1 MKYAGKAVCLVMCN
15 GDIIAAYEDDD
26 EAEGKAFEINNGN
39 ADAAAR
45 DAGYDPDD
53 LSDSEAA
60 EFAFKGGFDG
70 YAYVEYVQIPEED
83 EEDTDEDDEDD
94 GNFSRTDEDT
104 EFFTSEGD
112 TLTYG
117 DVISAIDAM
126 YANQDDDPEE
136 DDEDSNEDDSNS
148 DENGDGFDMGDDPDF
163 LF

>member
-1 MKYAGKAVCLVMCN
+1 MRYAGKSVCLVMCN
-15 GDIIAAYEDDD
+15 GDIVGAYEDDD
-26 EAEGKAFEINNGN
+26 EAEGKAFEINNNN

-45 DAGYDPDD
+45 EAGYDTDD

-83 EEDTDEDDEDD
+83 EEDTDEDDD
-94 GNFSRTDEDT
+94 NFSRVDEDS
-104 EFFTSEGD
+104 EFYTSEGD

-126 YANQDDDPEE
+126 CS
-136 DDEDSNEDDSNS
+136 DDEDEGSEEDEEDI
-148 DENGDGFDMGDDPDF
+148 DTGDDPDEDDDTDYY
-163 LF
+163 L

>member
-1 MKYAGKAVCLVMCN
+1 MRYAGKAVCLVMCN

-26 EAEGKAFEINNGN
+26 EAEGKAFAINNNN
-39 ADAAAR
+39 AETAAR
-45 DAGYDPDD
+45 EAGYDPDD

-83 EEDTDEDDEDD
+83 EEDTDEDDED
-94 GNFSRTDEDT
+94 T

-136 DDEDSNEDDSNS
+136 EDEDSNEDDSNS
-148 DENGDGFDMGDDPDF
+148 DENGTGFAMGDDPDF

>member
-1 MKYAGKAVCLVMCN
+1 MRYAGKAVCLVMCN

-26 EAEGKAFEINNGN
+26 EAEGKAFAINNNN
-39 ADAAAR
+39 AETAAR
-45 DAGYDPDD
+45 EAGYDTDD

-70 YAYVEYVQIPEED
+70 YAYVEYVQIPEE
-83 EEDTDEDDEDD
+83 EDDEDD

-126 YANQDDDPEE
+126 YANEDDDTDE
-136 DDEDSNEDDSNS
+136 DDEDSDEEGS
-148 DENGDGFDMGDDPDF
+148 DISDDPDYYF
-163 LF
+163 

>member
-1 MKYAGKAVCLVMCN
+1 MRYAGKAVCLVICN

-26 EAEGKAFEINNGN
+26 EAEGKAFAINNGN

-45 DAGYDPDD
+45 EAGYDPDD

-83 EEDTDEDDEDD
+83 EEDTDEDDEDF
-94 GNFSRTDEDT
+94 NRTDEDT

-126 YANQDDDPEE
+126 YANQEE
-136 DDEDSNEDDSNS
+136 DDEDSNEDDSDS
-148 DENGDGFDMGDDPDF
+148 DENGAGFDMGDDPDF

>member
-1 MKYAGKAVCLVMCN
+1 MRYAGKAVCLVMCN

-26 EAEGKAFEINNGN
+26 EAEGKAFAINNGN

-45 DAGYDPDD
+45 EAGYDPDD

-83 EEDTDEDDEDD
+83 EEDTDEDDEDF
-94 GNFSRTDEDT
+94 NRTDEDT

-126 YANQDDDPEE
+126 YANEDDDTDE
-136 DDEDSNEDDSNS
+136 DDEDSDEEGS
-148 DENGDGFDMGDDPDF
+148 DISDDPDYYF
-163 LF
+163 

>member
-1 MKYAGKAVCLVMCN
+1 MKYAGKSVCLVMCN
-15 GDIIAAYEDDD
+15 GDIVGAYEDDD
-26 EAEGKAFEINNGN
+26 EAEGKAFEINNNN

-45 DAGYDPDD
+45 EAGYDPDD

-83 EEDTDEDDEDD
+83 EEDINEDDD
-94 GNFSRTDEDT
+94 NFSRVDEDS
-104 EFFTSEGD
+104 EFYTSEGD

-126 YANQDDDPEE
+126 YANQDDDHGEDAEDSEE
-136 DDEDSNEDDSNS
+136 DE
-148 DENGDGFDMGDDPDF
+148 GDIDTGDDPDEDDDTDYY
-163 LF
+163 L

>member
-1 MKYAGKAVCLVMCN
+1 MRYAGKAVCLVMCN

-26 EAEGKAFEINNGN
+26 EAEGKAFAINNGN

-45 DAGYDPDD
+45 ETGYDPDD

-83 EEDTDEDDEDD
+83 DEDTDEDDEDF
-94 GNFSRTDEDT
+94 NRTDEDT

>member
-1 MKYAGKAVCLVMCN
+1 MRYAGKTVCLVMCN
-15 GDIIAAYEDDD
+15 GDIVGAYGDDD
-26 EAEGKAFEINNGN
+26 EAEGKAFEINNNN

-45 DAGYDPDD
+45 EAGYDPDD

-83 EEDTDEDDEDD
+83 EEDIDEDDD
-94 GNFSRTDEDT
+94 NLSRVDEDS
-104 EFFTSEGD
+104 EFYTSEGD

-126 YANQDDDPEE
+126 CS
-136 DDEDSNEDDSNS
+136 DDEDEDSEEDAEDIDTGDDTDEDD
-148 DENGDGFDMGDDPDF
+148 DTDYY
-163 LF
+163 L

>member
-1 MKYAGKAVCLVMCN
+1 MRYAGKAVCLVMCN

-26 EAEGKAFEINNGN
+26 EAEGKAFAINNGN

-45 DAGYDPDD
+45 EAGYDPDD

-83 EEDTDEDDEDD
+83 EEDTDEDDEDF
-94 GNFSRTDEDT
+94 NRTDEDT

-126 YANQDDDPEE
+126 YANQDDDTDE
-136 DDEDSNEDDSNS
+136 DDEDSDEEGS
-148 DENGDGFDMGDDPDF
+148 DISDDPDYYF
-163 LF
+163 

>member
-1 MKYAGKAVCLVMCN
+1 MKYAGKTVYLVMCN

-26 EAEGKAFEINNGN
+26 EAEGKAFAINNNN
-39 ADAAAR
+39 ANTAAR
-45 DAGYDPDD
+45 EAGYDPDD

-83 EEDTDEDDEDD
+83 EEDTDEDDD
-94 GNFSRTDEDT
+94 NFSRVDEDS

-126 YANQDDDPEE
+126 YANEDDDEPEE
-136 DDEDSNEDDSNS
+136 DDEDNNEEDSNS
-148 DENGDGFDMGDDPDF
+148 DENGTGPDMSDDPDYYF
-163 LF
+163 

>member
-1 MKYAGKAVCLVMCN
+1 MRYAGKTVCLVMCN

-26 EAEGKAFEINNGN
+26 EAEGKAFEINNNN

-45 DAGYDPDD
+45 EAGYDPDD

-83 EEDTDEDDEDD
+83 EEDIDEDDEDF
-94 GNFSRTDEDT
+94 NRTDEDT
-104 EFFTSEGD
+104 EFFTSKGD

-126 YANQDDDPEE
+126 CS
-136 DDEDSNEDDSNS
+136 DDEDEDSEEDAEDIDTGDDTDEDD
-148 DENGDGFDMGDDPDF
+148 DTDYY
-163 LF
+163 L

>member
-1 MKYAGKAVCLVMCN
+1 MRYAGKTVCLVMCN

-26 EAEGKAFEINNGN
+26 EAEGKAFAINNNN

-45 DAGYDPDD
+45 EAGYDPDD

-83 EEDTDEDDEDD
+83 EEDNDEDDD
-94 GNFSRTDEDT
+94 NFSRVDEDS
-104 EFFTSEGD
+104 EFYTSEGD

-126 YANQDDDPEE
+126 YANEEDDEPEE
-136 DDEDSNEDDSNS
+136 DDEDSDEDDEDSDEDDS
-148 DENGDGFDMGDDPDF
+148 DEDDDPDYYI
-163 LF
+163 

>member
-1 MKYAGKAVCLVMCN
+1 MRYAGKSVCLVMCN
-15 GDIIAAYEDDD
+15 GDIVCAYEDDD
-26 EAEGKAFEINNGN
+26 EAEGKAFEINNNN

-45 DAGYDPDD
+45 EAGYDPDD

-83 EEDTDEDDEDD
+83 EEDTDEEDD
-94 GNFSRTDEDT
+94 NFSRVDEDS

-126 YANQDDDPEE
+126 YANEE
-136 DDEDSNEDDSNS
+136 DDEPEEDNEDSDEDDS
-148 DENGDGFDMGDDPDF
+148 DEEDSDMGDDHDYYF
-163 LF
+163 

>member
-1 MKYAGKAVCLVMCN
+1 MRYAGKAVCLVMCN

-26 EAEGKAFEINNGN
+26 EAEGKAFAINNNN
-39 ADAAAR
+39 AETAAR
-45 DAGYDPDD
+45 EAGYDPDD

-83 EEDTDEDDEDD
+83 EEDTDEDDEDF
-94 GNFSRTDEDT
+94 NRTDEDT

-136 DDEDSNEDDSNS
+136 DDEDSNEEGS
-148 DENGDGFDMGDDPDF
+148 DISDDPDYYF
-163 LF
+163 